1 MLLIMEFK
9 STITREEIVALPGA
23 AYEGRVVVVESDDE
37 IDQALAPMLGAKV
50 VGFDTETRPAFR
62 KGVSYPVSL
71 LQLGVEDYVVLF
83 RLNKIGLSEKLTSF
97 LSNPD
102 IIKVGV
108 GIRDDISALQRLK
121 KFNPQSFVD
130 LQSVVAD
137 YGIADKSFAKLMA
150 IIFGV
155 HVSKR
160 QRVSDWSVNKL
171 SEAQIRYAATDAW
184 GAAIMYNKLLS
195 GK

>member
-1 MLLIMEFK
+1 MMSFQ
-9 STITREEIVALPGA
+9 STITREEIVALPSA
-23 AYEGRVVVVESDDE
+23 AYEGKVVVVESDDE
-37 IDQALAPMLGAKV
+37 VEQALAPLLGVKV

-130 LQSVVAD
+130 LQSIVAD

-160 QRVSDWSVNKL
+160 QRVSDWSVAKL
-171 SEAQIRYAATDAW
+171 SEAQVRYAATDAW
-184 GAAIMYNKLLS
+184 GAVIMYNKLIS
-195 GK
+195 SK

>member
-1 MLLIMEFK
+1 MEFK

-23 AYEGRVVVVESDDE
+23 AYEGRVVVVESDDK

>member
-1 MLLIMEFK
+1 MLLIMDFQ
-9 STITREEIVALPGA
+9 SSITREEIVALPSA
-23 AYEGRVVVVESDDE
+23 AYEGRVVVVESEDE
-37 IDQALAPMLGAKV
+37 IDQALAPLLNAKV
-50 VGFDTETRPAFR
+50 VGFDTETRPAFK
-62 KGVSYPVSL
+62 KGVLYPVSL
-71 LQLGVEDYVVLF
+71 LQLGIDDYVALF
-83 RLNKIGLSEKLTSF
+83 RLNKIGFSEKLTSF

-130 LQSVVAD
+130 LQSIVAN

-160 QRVSDWSVNKL
+160 QRVSDWSIPKL
-171 SEAQIRYAATDAW
+171 TEAQIRYAATDAW

>member
-1 MLLIMEFK
+1 MEFK

>member
-37 IDQALAPMLGAKV
+37 IDQALAPLLGAKV

-102 IIKVGV
+102 TIKVGV

-137 YGIADKSFAKLMA
+137 YGISDKSFAKLMA